1 LNLLSKTPD
10 HTDKCLEMTASGVNR
25 ISMPLTTVKYIRVR
39 RGVAEFARRFDK
51 AISLGVAAAYPLLFS
66 MQSPDPLPD
75 WKAGIRFGWRIVRV
89 SARETIKILKK
100 GLP

>member
-1 LNLLSKTPD
+1 MKP
-10 HTDKCLEMTASGVNR
+10 
-25 ISMPLTTVKYIRVR
+25 ILTTSENGSLTPFNYSRTR
-39 RGVAEFARRFDK
+39 REVAELVRKLDK

-75 WKAGIRFGWRIVRV
+75 WKGGIRFGWRIVRV